1 VNSLASGGHSRHGI
15 ADNDVEIAGVGVHPF
30 GRFPGSSLKDLAR
43 VASVAALSDAGI
55 GVKDVQAAYSSNAM
69 AGLLQGQEQIRGQ
82 SVLRD
87 IGIERIPIV
96 NIENACAS
104 ASTALRQAILTIRA
118 GAADI
123 VLVTGFEKMF
133 VGDRDRTLNA
143 LESAGDLD
151 VIGGAG
157 LQFTAVYAMRLRK
170 LLDRGVLSDED
181 LVSVA
186 VKSHDN
192 GALNPIAQHRK
203 RVTAQEVRAS
213 RVIADPLTLLMCSS
227 ICDGAAAA
235 VVARKGV
242 IPNAGRPAIRVR
254 ASQGASG
261 FTPVPAEETAEST
274 LAAMCARAAYT
285 EAGVGPEDIDVAEV
299 HDAMAPGELLYY
311 EQLGFCGAGDASQL
325 LARGATRIDGDIP
338 INPSGGL
345 TSRGHAVGATGLAQV
360 AELVW
365 QLRGEAGDR
374 QTRQPRL
381 ALAQNSGGWLE
392 GESAA
397 CNVLILERTTP
408 WT

>member
-1 VNSLASGGHSRHGI
+1 MNPTDGSLADATTLEDDI
-15 ADNDVEIAGVGVHPF
+15 EIAGVGVHPF
-30 GRFPGSSLKDLAR
+30 GRFPASSLKDLAR
-43 VASVAALSDAGI
+43 VASLAALADAGI
-55 GVKDVQAAYSSNAM
+55 GVKDVQAAYSSNAL
-69 AGLLQGQEQIRGQ
+69 AGVLQGQEQIRGQ

-104 ASTALRQAILTIRA
+104 ASSALRQAILTIRA

-133 VGDRDRTLNA
+133 VDDRDLTLNA

-170 LLDRGVLSDED
+170 LLDRGLLGYDD
-181 LVSVA
+181 LVDVS

-192 GALNPIAQHRK
+192 GALNPVAQHRK
-203 RVTAQEVRAS
+203 RVTAQEVRDA
-213 RVIADPLTLLMCSS
+213 RPIADPLTLLMCSS

-235 VVARKGV
+235 VVARKGA
-242 IPNAGRPAIRVR
+242 IRGSGRPTVRVC

-261 FTPVPAEETAEST
+261 FTPHLAGETVEPT
-274 LAAMCARAAYT
+274 LGAMCAQAAYQ

-311 EQLGFCGAGDASQL
+311 EHLGFCEAGGASDL
-325 LARGATRIDGDIP
+325 LARGATRIGGTIP
-338 INPSGGL
+338 VNPSGGL

-374 QTRQPRL
+374 QVRRPRM

-397 CNVLILERTTP
+397 ANVHILERTTP